1 MSTFD
6 LKKIIK
12 EEMAKLNEA
21 KQTIRLDD
29 LTFDGLKA
37 AFPKKYQKAF
47 TTRRGVDGEQEDM
60 YRDTE
65 SVSFPKVGS
74 MQTVLSNSALE
85 DWKEEFRKRYGNV
98 DIELDPEAK
107 EWFNLVV
114 INDPKFV
121 KDKETN
127 DAAVSSFMRESVVN
141 EAESKIFTALKKSGK
156 LKEPNGGASM
166 NGKYYQ
172 LEGDSKYDVIHFDY
186 KPNDNK
192 PFGVAQVQGH
202 HMPAQILR
210 KLGFR
215 ESRSWTAGVEVY
227 IFDGNLNP
235 KYISEAEMIN
245 LVEDWSKGFSSYASD
260 MAGFYKDRG
269 RTSGT
274 IDESSKKHIK
284 ALMEARLEQ
293 VNLVKEGVMAE
304 LDTIMDEASDFK
316 DFLKRINRDSRLETS
331 LLNSPDMIKFFTKM
345 WKESGRS
352 L

>member
-1 MSTFD
+1 MKTNNVW
-6 LKKIIK
+6 INRPV
-12 EEMAKLNEA
+12 EERSYLHH
-21 KQTIRLDD
+21 IH
-29 LTFDGLKA
+29 
-37 AFPKKYQKAF
+37 
-47 TTRRGVDGEQEDM
+47 
-60 YRDTE
+60 
-65 SVSFPKVGS
+65 
-74 MQTVLSNSALE
+74 
-85 DWKEEFRKRYGNV
+85 
-98 DIELDPEAK
+98 
-107 EWFNLVV
+107 
-114 INDPKFV
+114 
-121 KDKETN
+121 
-127 DAAVSSFMRESVVN
+127 
-141 EAESKIFTALKKSGK
+141 IFY
-156 LKEPNGGASM
+156 N
-166 NGKYYQ
+166 Q
-172 LEGDSKYDVIHFDY
+172 R
-186 KPNDNK
+186 
-192 PFGVAQVQGH
+192 
-202 HMPAQILR
+202 PAQILR